1 MLNVFRNLDWT
12 VLLDLALSVIPV
24 LVCITIHE
32 VSHGLCALALGDDTA
47 KREGRLSLNPFKHFD
62 LVGFIMLVVVHFG
75 WAKPVP
81 VDMRRFK
88 NPKLGMAL
96 TALAGPASNMILAAV
111 ALFLYGLLFSTLY
124 SSTVGFYALY
134 SLSITARIS
143 VSLGIFNLIPVP
155 PLDGSKVLFSVMPQR
170 WYYVLM
176 RYEKY
181 GSIVMIVLVLTGI
194 LSDPLSAAVDW
205 VLGGFGVFW
214 KLGAALAG
222 LLGL

>member
-111 ALFLYGLLFSTLY
+111 ALFLYGLLFGTLY

-194 LSDPLSAAVDW
+194 LSDPLSAAVKW

>member
-88 NPKLGMAL
+88 NPKFGMAL

-111 ALFLYGLLFSTLY
+111 ALFLYGLLFGTLY

-194 LSDPLSAAVDW
+194 LSGPLSAAVKW

>member
-111 ALFLYGLLFSTLY
+111 ALFLYGLLFGTLY

-194 LSDPLSAAVDW
+194 LSGPLSAAVKW